1 MYKVIL
7 HIDFSDLGDLLENYC
22 KTDDLMNVARLS
34 FAVTIMLTY
43 PLECFVVRHVSIY
56 FPSTQVWLL
65 ECFVVRHPCV

>member
-7 HIDFSDLGDLLENYC
+7 HIDCSDLGDLLENYC
-22 KTDDLMNVARLS
+22 KTDDLMNVARLC

-56 FPSTQVWLL
+56 LPSTQVWLL